1 MMFSFTTTD
10 RGFPSSATL
19 DYQSHSISAIKGAD
33 CNLMKNITDTTNG
46 NDIYKYNYN
55 YIYQRIWYYN
65 PSTNSSNILF
75 NIYIYV
81 THVYFLLNPLFFCL
95 SPFLPWS
102 PVTLLAHSVKP
113 VKRQVGEREGD
124 EETEGRWDQPFGCD
138 QNHGKLMGDPPLGW
152 DVWDPPSQWWDCW

>member
-1 MMFSFTTTD
+1 MI
-10 RGFPSSATL
+10 
-19 DYQSHSISAIKGAD
+19 YISIIIIIYIKGFD
-33 CNLMKNITDTTNG
+33 ITTHQL
-46 NDIYKYNYN
+46 IKYIVQY
-55 YIYQRIWYYN
+55 
-65 PSTNSSNILF
+65 
-75 NIYIYV
+75 IYIYV

-152 DVWDPPSQWWDCW
+152 DVWDPPSQ